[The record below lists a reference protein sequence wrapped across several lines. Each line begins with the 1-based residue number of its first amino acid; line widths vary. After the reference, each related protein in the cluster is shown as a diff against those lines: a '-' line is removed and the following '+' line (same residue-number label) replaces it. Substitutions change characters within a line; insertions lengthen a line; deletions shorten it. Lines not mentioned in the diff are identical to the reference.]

1 MDKLKKISIENYI
14 NYLLVLY
21 AFVVPISRAGIS
33 ILTALIF
40 ILWLFTDNFKLCI
53 KKFRSNKIVLYL
65 LLYMC
70 FAILSLLWTDDVY
83 SGINYIRRYWYF
95 LPILVMASILK
106 KEFMAYAISAFL
118 TGMFI
123 SEVLSY
129 GMFFELWS
137 LKHGSPSDP
146 TPFMNHLQYS
156 MFLSFAALLLLN
168 RFFFEK
174 NLKWKIMYFAYFLL
188 VTSNLFLNGGRTG
201 QFAFA
206 VSIFIVGFLN
216 IKNKLLAFFSM
227 LILLTS
233 IFYVAYQVSPI
244 FKDRFDNSIKE
255 TKVISAE
262 KIFCGSFGQRLGAWI
277 VGGEIFLD
285 NPILGVGISKNTDTL
300 KLYIEKNH
308 PDMKCVKSMVNYHN
322 YYIQVLVK
330 LGIIGLFLYL
340 MIFYNIL
347 KLNIKDRQYYNL
359 MIIFVVVYST
369 SSLFENMFHQQFS
382 AALFTLFTG
391 IFIAKKRIENEN
403 SLN

>member
-40 ILWLFTDNFKLCI
+40 ILWLFTDNFKFCL
-53 KKFRSNKIVLYL
+53 KKFKSNKIVLYL

-70 FAILSLLWTDDVY
+70 FAILSLLWTDDVR
-83 SGINYIRRYWYF
+83 SGLDYIRRYWYF
-95 LPILVMASILK
+95 LPILVMASTLK
-106 KEFMAYAISAFL
+106 KEYMTYAISAFL

-123 SEVLSY
+123 SEILSY

-137 LKHGSPSDP
+137 LKHGSPTDP

-168 RFFFEK
+168 KFFFEE
-174 NLKWKIMYFAYFLL
+174 NLKWKIFYFAYFLL

-206 VSIFIVGFLN
+206 ISIFIVGFLN
-216 IKNKLLAFFSM
+216 IKSKLVAFFSM

-233 IFYVAYQVSPI
+233 IFYVAYQVSPV
-244 FKDRFDNSIKE
+244 FKHRFDASVKE
-255 TKVISAE
+255 TKIIGAE

-285 NPILGVGISKNTDTL
+285 NPLLGVGISKNTDTL
-300 KLYIEKNH
+300 KEYIDRDYPN
-308 PDMKCVKSMVNYHN
+308 MKCVKSMVNYHN

-330 LGIIGLFLYL
+330 LGVIGLFLYL
-340 MIFYNIL
+340 MIFYNIF
-347 KLNIKDRQYYNL
+347 KLNLKDRQYYNL
-359 MIIFVVVYST
+359 MIIFIVVYST

-391 IFIAKKRIENEN
+391 IFIAQKRIEHET
-403 SLN
+403 